1 VLLVEPVIGAEA
13 VAAPRLVVSR
23 GAEHD
28 RSRKT
33 EGGLLEAPK
42 DRLLRMRDE
51 EFVKMVR
58 RGQLPRI
65 AAIDAALAALDEAL
79 TEWEPAS
86 RAMVTDDG
94 QTTIRMTL
102 YDETGAVAAVE
113 LSPVRA
119 VGIAAELIEAA
130 LSRLSGE

>member
-1 VLLVEPVIGAEA
+1 MTDPAK
-13 VAAPRLVVSR
+13 P
-23 GAEHD
+23 
-28 RSRKT
+28 K
-33 EGGLLEAPK
+33 GGLLEAPK